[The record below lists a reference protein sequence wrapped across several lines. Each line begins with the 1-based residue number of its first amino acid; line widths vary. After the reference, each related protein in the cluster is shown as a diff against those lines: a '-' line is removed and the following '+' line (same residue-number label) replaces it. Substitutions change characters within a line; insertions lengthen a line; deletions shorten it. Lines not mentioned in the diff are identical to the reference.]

1 MPEALAQGRHALV
14 GALTAA
20 LLPLGA
26 TFAARLKTVPPTAV
40 CATPA
45 AVENVEA
52 DRARERASRNCD
64 H

>member
-1 MPEALAQGRHALV
+1 MSEALAQGRRALV

-26 TFAARLKTVPPTAV
+26 TFAARLKTVPRTPV
-40 CATPA
+40 CATLA
-45 AVENVEA
+45 AVEHVEA
-52 DRARERASRNCD
+52 DRARERASHPCD